1 MFSIC
6 IFKEIFSANTQLFDF
21 EQNNGFGLLVV
32 IDYLA
37 DRLDPLL
44 KHSSNRNN
52 PLSTKEQVGIS
63 LKCKT
68 AVENR
73 LLLDVELLK

>member
-1 MFSIC
+1 
-6 IFKEIFSANTQLFDF
+6 
-21 EQNNGFGLLVV
+21 VV

-52 PLSTKEQVGIS
+52 PLSTKEQVGINV
-63 LKCKT
+63 KCKT

-73 LLLDVELLK
+73 L

>member
-1 MFSIC
+1 LRQRHRVP
-6 IFKEIFSANTQLFDF
+6 E
-21 EQNNGFGLLVV
+21 VV
-32 IDYLA
+32 IDYLT

-44 KHSSNRNN
+44 KHSSNRNK
-52 PLSTKEQVGIS
+52 PLSTKEQVGINV
-63 LKCKT
+63 KCKT